1 MAIGSILAI
10 IVTMKKPWKSTNTS
24 RAICIYTRGRGSL
37 RLLSRTRGQTI
48 MSLRN
53 VPLADVDLDDD
64 EIRAVTDVLRSKW
77 LSMGPVTAEFE
88 RQFAAMVGVKHAFAV
103 TNCTAALH
111 LAHLALGAGPGDT
124 VICPSLTFV
133 ATANAIRYTGAVPV
147 FADVTSVE
155 NCNISPESLATCLDT
170 TTKGICVVHY
180 GGYPCDIDSI
190 MALARR
196 HGLYVVEDVAHAPGA
211 GCSVTLPGNGQDGS
225 GERVFKQCGNIGD
238 IGCFSFFSNK
248 NLTTGEGGMLT
259 TNNDDLAERIKLL
272 RSHGMT
278 SLTWDRDRGHSFS
291 YDVTASGFNYRI
303 DEMRSALGLVQLR
316 KLAANNQRRAE
327 AVNRYHEKLAALEG
341 ITLPFAHYTDLSSY
355 HLLPIV
361 LPADDQR
368 PGFMQF
374 LKECGLQTSIHYP
387 PIHQFTYYRSCTS
400 PAALPVTEQLGR
412 RLVTLPLYPHITPQQ
427 IDAVVEA
434 VTAWYSQHV

>member
-1 MAIGSILAI
+1 L
-10 IVTMKKPWKSTNTS
+10 TNWK
-24 RAICIYTRGRGSL
+24 
-37 RLLSRTRGQTI
+37 
-48 MSLRN
+48 
-53 VPLADVDLDDD
+53 VPLADIDLGTE
-64 EIRAVTDVLRSKW
+64 EIEAVADVLRSRW

-111 LAHLALGAGPGDT
+111 LAHQALGAGPGDT
-124 VICPSLTFV
+124 VICPALTFV
-133 ATANAIRYTGAVPV
+133 ATANAIRYTGASPV
-147 FADVTSVE
+147 FADVTSAA
-155 NCNISPESLATCLDT
+155 NCNIAPESIAACIDA

-180 GGYPCDIDSI
+180 GGYPCDMDNI

-211 GCSVTLPGNGQDGS
+211 GCWVTLPGNGQA
-225 GERVFKQCGNIGD
+225 GEGEWVFKQCGNIGD

-259 TNNDDLAERIKLL
+259 TDNDTLADCIKLL

-278 SLTWDRDRGHSFS
+278 SLTWDRERGHSFS

-303 DEMRSALGLVQLR
+303 DEMRSALGLVQLH
-316 KLAANNQRRAE
+316 KLEANKQRRAE

-341 ITLPFAHYTDLSSY
+341 FILPFAYYEGTSSY

-361 LPADDQR
+361 LPADEQR
-368 PGFMQF
+368 PKFMQF
-374 LKECGLQTSIHYP
+374 LKERGIQTSIHYP
-387 PIHQFTYYRSCTS
+387 PIHQFTYYRSRTT
-400 PAALPVTEQLGR
+400 PVVLPVTEQLGR

-427 IDAVVEA
+427 IDTVVET
-434 VTAWYSQHV
+434 VTAWHNQHV

>member
-1 MAIGSILAI
+1 
-10 IVTMKKPWKSTNTS
+10 
-24 RAICIYTRGRGSL
+24 
-37 RLLSRTRGQTI
+37 
-48 MSLRN
+48 
-53 VPLADVDLDDD
+53 LADIDLSED

-88 RQFAAMVGVKHAFAV
+88 QQFAAMVGVQHAFAV

-124 VICPSLTFV
+124 VICPALTFV
-133 ATANAIRYTGAVPV
+133 ATANAIRYTGATPV
-147 FADVTSVE
+147 FADVTSAQ
-155 NCNISPESLATCLDT
+155 NCNISPESIAACVDA

-180 GGYPCDIDSI
+180 GGYPCDMEAI
-190 MALARR
+190 MALARQ

-211 GCSVTLPGNGQDGS
+211 GCWVTMPDNGQGETP
-225 GERVFKQCGNIGD
+225 ERVFKQCGSIGD

-259 TNNDDLAERIKLL
+259 TNNDELAERLKLL

-291 YDVTASGFNYRI
+291 YDVTAAGWNYRI

-316 KLAANNQRRAE
+316 KLEANNQRRAE
-327 AVNRYHEKLAALEG
+327 AVNRYHEKLAGLEG
-341 ITLPFAHYTDLSSY
+341 ITLPFAHFEGISSY

-361 LPADDQR
+361 LPGDEQR
-368 PGFMQF
+368 AGFAEW
-374 LKECGLQTSIHYP
+374 LKGHGIQTSMHYP
-387 PIHQFTYYRSCTS
+387 PIHQFTHYRSC
-400 PAALPVTEQLGR
+400 PPPVALPVTEQLGR
-412 RLVTLPLYPHITPQQ
+412 RLVTLPLYPHMSSQH
-427 IDAVVEA
+427 IDTVVEA
-434 VTAWYSQHV
+434 VSAWHDQHV

>member
-1 MAIGSILAI
+1 
-10 IVTMKKPWKSTNTS
+10 
-24 RAICIYTRGRGSL
+24 
-37 RLLSRTRGQTI
+37 
-48 MSLRN
+48 
-53 VPLADVDLDDD
+53 VPLADIDLGDD
-64 EIRAVTDVLRSKW
+64 EIQAVTEVLRAKW

-88 RQFAAMVGVKHAFAV
+88 HHFAALVGVKHALAV

-133 ATANAIRYTGAVPV
+133 ATANAIRYTGATPV

-155 NCNISPESLATCLDT
+155 HCNVSPESIAAHIDA

-180 GGYPCDIDSI
+180 GGYPCEMDRIL
-190 MALARR
+190 ALARR

-211 GCSVTLPGNGQDGS
+211 GCWVTVPAPGPAGQ
-225 GERVFKQCGNIGD
+225 GERVFRQCGTMGD
-238 IGCFSFFSNK
+238 IGCFSFFANK

-259 TNNDDLAERIKLL
+259 TNDDALAERLKLL

-291 YDVTASGFNYRI
+291 YDVMASGFNYRM
-303 DEMRSALGLVQLR
+303 DEMRAALGLVQLR

-327 AVNRYHEKLAALEG
+327 AVHRYREQLAALED
-341 ITLPFAHYTDLSSY
+341 IVVPFAQYEGVAAY

-361 LPADDQR
+361 LPAEAQR
-368 PGFMQF
+368 PGLTEF
-374 LKECGLQTSIHYP
+374 LKARGIQTSMHYP
-387 PIHQFTYYRSCTS
+387 PIHQFTYYRSCTAS
-400 PAALPVTEQLGR
+400 AVLPVTEQLGR
-412 RLVTLPLYPHITPQQ
+412 RLVTLPLYPHMRPQH

-434 VTAWYSQHV
+434 VTAWHSQYI

>member
-1 MAIGSILAI
+1 
-10 IVTMKKPWKSTNTS
+10 MKKPLKNLKQSRGDYTLPNWK
-24 RAICIYTRGRGSL
+24 
-37 RLLSRTRGQTI
+37 
-48 MSLRN
+48 
-53 VPLADVDLDDD
+53 VPLADIDLGPE
-64 EIRAVTDVLRSKW
+64 EIEAVEAVLRSGW

-88 RQFAAMVGVKHAFAV
+88 RQFAAVVGVKHAFAV

-124 VICPSLTFV
+124 VICPALTFV
-133 ATANAIRYTGAVPV
+133 ATANAIRYTGAAPV
-147 FADVTSVE
+147 FADVVSAE
-155 NCNISPESLATCLDT
+155 DCNIAPESIAACLDA

-180 GGYPCDIDSI
+180 GGYPCDMEAI

-211 GCSVTLPGNGQDGS
+211 GCWATLPGDGQGAGS
-225 GERVFKQCGNIGD
+225 ERVFKQCGSIGD

-259 TNNDDLAERIKLL
+259 TDNDALADRIKLL

-316 KLAANNQRRAE
+316 KLKANNQRRAE

-341 ITLPFAHYTDLSSY
+341 LILPFAQYDGTSSY
-355 HLLPIV
+355 HLMPIV
-361 LPADDQR
+361 LSADEQR
-368 PGFMQF
+368 PVLTEF
-374 LKECGLQTSIHYP
+374 LKMRGIQTSMHYP
-387 PIHQFTYYRSCTS
+387 PIHQFTYYRSCT
-400 PAALPVTEQLGR
+400 PPVTLPVTEQLGR
-412 RLVTLPLYPHITPQQ
+412 RLVTLPLYPHITSQQ
-427 IDAVVEA
+427 IDAVVA
-434 VTAWYSQHV
+434 AITTWHSQHV